1 MQATYE
7 LFLSRVAEGRKS
19 TAARIDPF
27 AQGRVWTGRQAHE
40 RGLVDELGGLDVAVK
55 LARQHAKLDANRD
68 VRFEVYP
75 QRRSIYEVVANPF
88 GSSMAAGLQV
98 LAGRSDL
105 RAMEFLTLG
114 RFRRGEPL
122 TLMPNVFL
130 R

>member
-19 TAARIDPF
+19 TAARIDSF
-27 AQGRVWTGRQAHE
+27 AQGRVWTGRQALE
-40 RGLVDELGGLDVAVK
+40 RGLVDELGGLDVAIR
-55 LARQHAKLDANRD
+55 LAKQHAKIDAKRD
-68 VRFEVYP
+68 VLFDVYP
-75 QRRSIYEVVANPF
+75 QRRSLFETFANPL
-88 GSSMAAGLQV
+88 GNSMAAGLHL
-98 LAGRSDL
+98 LARQPDL
-105 RAMEFLTLG
+105 RAMELLTLT